1 MKITKTQLKKIIQ
14 EELLRERV
22 SSGVEEIDEK
32 IQEVEDFIRERIGS
46 LDMIDFA
53 ALLGALKV
61 RIKNNLGQEK
71 PADTSTWRGQPN

>member
-1 MKITKTQLKKIIQ
+1 MKITKSQLQQIIK
-14 EELLRERV
+14 EELLKERV

-32 IQEVEDFIRERIGS
+32 IQEVEDFIRERIDS

-61 RIKNNLGQEK
+61 RIKNNLG
-71 PADTSTWRGQPN
+71 R

>member
-1 MKITKTQLKKIIQ
+1 MKITKSLLQQIIK
-14 EELLRERV
+14 EELLKERV

-32 IQEVEDFIRERIGS
+32 IQEVEDFIRERIDS

-61 RIKNNLGQEK
+61 RIKNKLGQE
-71 PADTSTWRGQPN
+71 